1 MAHLLT
7 WTRIRLSA
15 RPSTIYS
22 RYRQGKHHFRWLLR
36 WRNLPVRASPP
47 PHSLLRLTAY
57 LRLASCL
64 STPGWMCIG
73 IEYRQ
78 AAAARRLSSYSL
90 LFLAVVPFRLPPFS
104 FSPPSLPSPP
114 AATSPSATASSSSK
128 SSASSYESCDL
139 IDRIASPSPPL
150 SPFGLSPVFVF
161 ARAPFLSFSFYI
173 CPRFPFL
180 SRALP
185 MNCNAVTTRRRVYP
199 PRFGLRFN

>member
-7 WTRIRLSA
+7 WTRIRLLA

-36 WRNLPVRASPP
+36 WRNLPVRASPLSFP
-47 PHSLLRLTAY
+47 LLRLTAY

-78 AAAARRLSSYSL
+78 AAALAVSLILL
-90 LFLAVVPFRLPPFS
+90 LFLATASFRSLFLPAPAPKLFPFS
-104 FSPPSLPSPP
+104 SP
-114 AATSPSATASSSSK
+114 TSSATAASSSK

-139 IDRIASPSPPL
+139 IDRIASLPL
-150 SPFGLSPVFVF
+150 DLSRLHSL
-161 ARAPFLSFSFYI
+161 ALSLSLFLSSLLSFYN
-173 CPRFPFL
+173 CPRFSPFL
-180 SRALP
+180 SRAFIP
-185 MNCNAVTTRRRVYP
+185 SMSCDAITTVS
-199 PRFGLRFN
+199 LVS